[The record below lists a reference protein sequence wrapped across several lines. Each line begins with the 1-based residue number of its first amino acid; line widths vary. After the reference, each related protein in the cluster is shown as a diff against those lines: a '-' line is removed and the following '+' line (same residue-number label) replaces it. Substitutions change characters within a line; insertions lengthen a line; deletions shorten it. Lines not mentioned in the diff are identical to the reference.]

1 MGLTLVLLS
10 WLPASCGVGCRH
22 CSDPVLMWLW
32 LWPAA
37 TALIQLLAWEPPY
50 AVGAALK
57 RPKKKKKK
65 RPAFGLG
72 LSKVKPG
79 EWQAWAY
86 TAICQ
91 LMLRTRTD
99 HPRFNVLIY
108 VSTYFQ
114 RVG

>member
-1 MGLTLVLLS
+1 MQTLLRSSVDVAVAVAGSYSSDSAPSLGTS
-10 WLPASCGVGCRH
+10 ICGRCG
-22 CSDPVLMWLW
+22 
-32 LWPAA
+32 
-37 TALIQLLAWEPPY
+37 
-50 AVGAALK
+50 
-57 RPKKKKKK
+57 PKKAKEKKKK